1 MYRSYLP
8 VLTTCIAA
16 LVSPVFAQQPNQ
28 LALKAGDHISIVGN
42 ALPDRMQHDGWLE
55 TLIQAKYPNLN
66 LVFRNLA
73 VAGDEVNTWHRS
85 QDFGSRDQWLTWMQT
100 DVIFAFYGFNESFK
114 GYEGIEDFKATVDKF
129 LKDTSKQNYSGK
141 GAPRVVLFSPIANEK
156 HQDPNFADP
165 TATNTNLKNYT
176 DAMAEVAKANG
187 VEFVD
192 LYTPSLELYT
202 AAAKKGLSL
211 TANGMHLTEAGDAAL
226 APIIFKQLF
235 GEPAPA
241 KDLSKLRAAVNEK
254 NREWHQRY
262 RTVDGYNVYGGR
274 SREKYA
280 PKGADGKTVGDPIF
294 NNAVM
299 QREMQQR
306 DVITANRDKR
316 VWAVANGSDLKLDDS
331 DLPASLPV
339 ATNKPGD
346 KPDLSWTYPDAEAAI
361 AKMKVAK
368 GCKINLFA
376 DEKQFPDLVNP
387 VQMAWDTK
395 GRLWVAAW
403 RTYPERAPQ
412 DKVGDKLIVL
422 EDTNGDG
429 KADKCTTFI
438 DNLNS
443 PTGFTFYKDGVLLM
457 QAPDLWYVRD
467 TNGDG
472 KADTKE
478 RVVMGMDSA
487 DSHHTTNSMNLD
499 PGGATYLSDGVFHR
513 TQVETANGP
522 VRHQDAIIWRF
533 EPRSGRFEK
542 YAPYNLVNPHG
553 KVWDYW
559 GNDLLTNATGNNTFF
574 GPAISGHLDNG
585 DHPGMKQFWDRP
597 ARPCPG
603 TGILSSGHFPDD
615 WQENFLNL
623 NVISFQGI
631 YRVKVT
637 QDGSGL
643 KGERLED
650 LVSADPADLP
660 TFRPSAVSVG
670 PDGAIYFCDWAQTI
684 IGHLQHH
691 LRDPNRDHSHGRVYR
706 ITYEGR
712 PLLKPAKIDGQP
724 TEALLNL
731 LKAHENDTRTLA
743 KVELGKQDSTKVIA
757 ALNKWVA
764 ALDPKDPNYQ
774 HHLTEALWV
783 HQWHNI
789 VDVELLKTML
799 RSPEPQARA
808 AATRVLCYWRDRVP
822 NALELLKVQAA
833 DEDPRVRL
841 HAVRAASFFEG
852 KDAPAAAQIAF
863 ETLKQPGDYYLDYVY
878 NETMRQLRTKVK
890 EPLLPTDPIVLD
902 SYVSK
907 LSDKDLANAPES
919 EPVLLA
925 RLERKSSD
933 IGTRTAALE
942 KLAALHKA
950 DRVNEIV
957 STLKRLDASGGP
969 GSVADELA
977 KMLTASP
984 AGDLSKAKAEFTA
997 LVTAAKQKSTR
1008 RAAAA
1013 AWITAEGN
1021 PVALWASVTQPTVR
1035 ETLLSGIGAVVDPTL
1050 RAKFQPVLAVVL
1062 TDAKSAPEVRSAALT
1077 ALPLMGP
1084 ENAKANYLLLANALK
1099 AGSDRIVAAH
1109 AIRQL
1114 PRDSWDAASAGPVVD
1129 SIVTWAKAVPAAQRS
1144 NSDVVSVIQLGQDLA
1159 GLLPAADAAR
1169 YRKELRGLSVSVF
1182 VVRAVHEQM
1191 RYDTPRLV
1199 VEAGKPF
1206 EVIFENPDTMPHN
1219 FVIIKPGTREKVG
1232 MAAATMKPDDLDKKG
1247 RAFIP
1252 KTSDILDA
1260 TKLVEPETKETL
1272 KFTAPQE
1279 EGDYEYVCT
1288 FPGHFMV
1295 MWGKLAVVK
1304 DVDAYLQANPVAA
1317 QPTAGAAAGHL
1328 HQQ

>member
-1 MYRSYLP
+1 MHRSYLP
-8 VLTTCIAA
+8 VLAACIPV
-16 LVSPVFAQQPNQ
+16 LVAPAFAQQPVR
-28 LALKAGDHISIVGN
+28 LELKSGDHISILGN
-42 ALPDRMQHDGWLE
+42 ALPDRMQHTGWLE
-55 TLIQAKYPNLN
+55 TLIHAKYPEFNLT
-66 LVFRNLA
+66 FRNLSM
-73 VAGDEVNTWHRS
+73 AGDEVDTWHRS
-85 QDFGSRDQWLTWMQT
+85 QEFGSREQWLMWTQT
-100 DVIFAFYGFNESFK
+100 DVVFAFYGFNESFQ
-114 GYEGIEDFKATVDKF
+114 GYEGIEGFKKKVDAF
-129 LKDTSKQNYSGK
+129 LKDLARQNYSGK

-156 HQDPNFADP
+156 HQDPNFPDP
-165 TATNTNLKNYT
+165 IRTNTNLKNYT

-187 VEFVD
+187 VQFID
-192 LYTPSLELYT
+192 LYSPSAELYA
-202 AAAKKGLSL
+202 AAAKKGQSL
-211 TANGMHLTEAGDAAL
+211 TINGMHLSDAGDAAM
-226 APIIFKQLF
+226 APVIFEKLF
-235 GEPAPA
+235 GERPAA

-254 NREWHQRY
+254 NWQWHQRY

-280 PKGADGKTVGDPIF
+280 PKDANGKTVGDPIF

-306 DVITANRDKR
+306 DVMTANRDKR
-316 VWAVANGSDLKLDDS
+316 VWSLAKGTDVKVDDS
-331 DLPASLPV
+331 NLPPPVPV

-429 KADKCTTFI
+429 KADKCTTFM
-438 DNLNS
+438 DNLNC

-457 QAPDLWYVRD
+457 QAPDLWYLRD

-472 KADTKE
+472 KADTRE
-478 RVVMGMDSA
+478 RVLMGMDSA
-487 DSHHTTNSMNLD
+487 DSHHTTNSMTLD

-513 TQVETANGP
+513 TQVETFDGP
-522 VRHQDAIIWRF
+522 LRHKDAIIWRF
-533 EPRSGRFEK
+533 EPTTGHMEK
-542 YAPYNLVNPHG
+542 YAPYGLVNPHG

-559 GNDLLTNATGNNTFF
+559 GNDFLTNATGNQTFF

-585 DHPGMKQFWDRP
+585 DHPAMKQFWERP
-597 ARPCPG
+597 SRPCPG
-603 TGILSSGHFPDD
+603 TGMVSSRHFPDD
-615 WQENFLNL
+615 WQGNFLNI

-660 TFRPSAVSVG
+660 TFRPVAVNTG
-670 PDGAIYFCDWAQTI
+670 PDGAIYFADWSQTI

-712 PLLKPAKIDGQP
+712 PLLKPAKISGQP
-724 TEALLNL
+724 IEALLEI
-731 LKAHENDTRTLA
+731 LKVHEDDTRTLA
-743 KVELGKQDSTKVIA
+743 KVELGKYESAKVIPA
-757 ALNKWVA
+757 VKKWVA
-764 ALDPKDPNYQ
+764 GLDPNDPNYQ
-774 HHLTEALWV
+774 HHLMEALWV
-783 HQWHNI
+783 HQWHNV
-789 VDVELLKTML
+789 VDTDLLKTL
-799 RSPEPQARA
+799 LSSPEPQARA
-808 AATRVLCYWRDRVP
+808 AATRVLCYWRNRVP
-822 NALELLKVQAA
+822 NALELLKAQAA
-833 DEDPRVRL
+833 DKDPRVRL

-852 KDAPAAAQIAF
+852 KDAVAAAQIAF
-863 ETLKQPGDYYLDYVY
+863 ESLKQPGDYYLDYVFE
-878 NETMRQLRTKVK
+878 ETMRQLRTETK
-890 EPLLPTDPIVLD
+890 ETLFPSDPVVAAASIA
-902 SYVSK
+902 K
-907 LSDKDLANAPES
+907 LSDKDLAKAPES
-919 EPVLLA
+919 EPVLIA

-933 IGTRTAALE
+933 AGTRAMALE
-942 KLAALHKA
+942 KLAELHKT
-950 DRVNEIV
+950 DRLSELV
-957 STLKRLDASGGP
+957 SALKRLDSSDGSGP
-969 GSVADELA
+969 SVDELA
-977 KMLTASP
+977 KTLATSP
-984 AGDLSKAKAEFTA
+984 APDLAKAS
-997 LVTAAKQKSTR
+997 AAFNSLIESAKTKQVR

-1013 AWITAEGN
+1013 ALITAAEK
-1021 PVALWASVTQPTVR
+1021 PEALWSSATSPSTR
-1035 ETLLSGIGAVVDPTL
+1035 EALLSGIGAVADPSL
-1050 RAKFQPVLAVVL
+1050 RAKYQPVLTSAL
-1062 TDAKSAPEVRSAALT
+1062 SDAGTAPEVRAAALK
-1077 ALPLMGP
+1077 ALPLMGIA
-1084 ENAKANYLLLANALK
+1084 NAKANFIVLATAVKSGQDRTIASHAL
-1099 AGSDRIVAAH
+1099 A
-1109 AIRQL
+1109 QL
-1114 PRDSWDAASAGPVVD
+1114 PRDSWDKAVAGPLVE
-1129 SIVTWAKAVPAAQRS
+1129 SILAWAKTVPAGDRT
-1144 NSDVVSVIQLGQDLA
+1144 NIDIVSTMQLGQELA
-1159 GLLPAADAAR
+1159 GLLPPSDASR

-1182 VVRAVHEQM
+1182 VIRSVHEQM

-1206 EVIFENPDTMPHN
+1206 EVVFENPDTMPHN
-1219 FVIIKPGTREKVG
+1219 FVIVKPGTREKVG
-1232 MAAATMKPDDLDKKG
+1232 LAAATMKPDDLDKQG
-1247 RAFIP
+1247 RAFVP
-1252 KTSDILDA
+1252 KSNDVLA
-1260 TKLVEPETKETL
+1260 GTKLVEAGQKETL
-1272 KFTAPQE
+1272 KFTAPKE

-1304 DVDAYLQANPVAA
+1304 DVDAYLQANPIAS
-1317 QPTAGAAAGHL
+1317 QPAPGAAPGHV